1 MKAAPLRTGMVALSF
16 FAASFAVYLAVG
28 QALAPSRMFGRADLA
43 LGTDVPRVIADL
55 TRFEANHY
63 RTKVHPLFVILLNPP
78 GLLLKELLGAPRPA
92 ALLLNAAFGALG
104 VALFHALLRSSGV
117 AQTRAALWTALFG
130 LSSSQLFFGSVP
142 ETYVFSGASL
152 LLLFLLFVRGRAKGA
167 AFLAAGVFSFG
178 MTLTNL
184 AVVLW
189 LRARAA
195 DWSRGPWPLVPRL
208 LGFTTALVGLT
219 AALAMLQASWYPRAR
234 LFFGPS
240 ALREEAQYAFLPGS
254 APALAQRLASLGANA
269 LLFNLAAPRLV
280 VLKGGQRYP
289 VTAFAPP
296 ALDALRPLG
305 AAHAA
310 LWGAALVTAASW
322 AARQRLHRQ
331 LAAQALLGCLG
342 FHLVL
347 HFFYG
352 ETPFLYSCQF
362 TFALIALAALAAEPR
377 LAAEPEA
384 AGKAAALLG
393 VLLALQM
400 ANNASFLFELSSIYR

>member
-1 MKAAPLRTGMVALSF
+1 MSAAPPRAGTAVLAS
-16 FAASFAVYLAVG
+16 FAASFALYLAVG

-104 VALFHALLRSSGV
+104 VALFHALLRASGV
-117 AQTRAALWTALFG
+117 AEARAALWTAVFG
-130 LSSSQLFFGSVP
+130 LSASQLFFGSVP

-152 LLLFLLFVRGRAKGA
+152 LLLFLLFVRRRAKGA
-167 AFLAAGVFSFG
+167 PFLAASVFSFG
-178 MTLTNL
+178 MTISNL
-184 AVVLW
+184 AVVVW

-195 DWSRGPWPLVPRL
+195 DWSRGFWPLVPSL
-208 LGFTTALVGLT
+208 LSFTAAVVGLA

-240 ALREEAQYAFLPGS
+240 ALREEAQYAYLPGS
-254 APALAQRLASLGANA
+254 PAALGRRLASLGANA

-280 VLKGGQRYP
+280 VEKAGQRYP

-296 ALDALRPLG
+296 GPGALRPLG
-305 AAHAA
+305 VVHAA
-310 LWGAALVTAASW
+310 LWGAALATAVGW
-322 AARQRLHRQ
+322 AARRGFHRQ
-331 LAAQALLGCLG
+331 LAAQALAGCLG

-362 TFALIALAALAAEPR
+362 TFALIALVALAAEPR
-377 LAAEPEA
+377 LAAAPEA
-384 AGKAAALLG
+384 GARAAALLG
-393 VLLALQM
+393 VLVALQT
-400 ANNASFLFELSSIYR
+400 ANNAAFLYELGAIYR